1 MDQTELLR
9 RVRQIQIRASRS
21 VNDVLAGE
29 YSSVFKGRG
38 MEFDEVREYVPGDDV
53 RLIDWNVTAR
63 TGRPHIKRFVEEREL
78 TVMLLV
84 DLSSS
89 VKFGTVRQLK
99 SEAIVEICA
108 LLALSAIQNNDKVG
122 LIIFTEGIERYV
134 PPKKGKTHV
143 LRVIRELLHHEAKRA
158 RTDIAGALE
167 YLLRVMRRRCVA
179 FLVSDFLA
187 DQAAFERPIKLAGKK
202 HDLIAITVGDPR
214 EVDVPPVGILEL
226 EDAETGEI
234 ILVDTSSRALRTSF
248 HDRSGS
254 EMRGRHDL
262 LRRADIDHIEVFMDK
277 PYLDALVRFFRM
289 RERRLGVL

>member
-9 RVRQIQIRASRS
+9 KVRQIQIRASRF

-53 RLIDWNVTAR
+53 RTIDWNVTAR
-63 TGRPHIKRFVEEREL
+63 TGRPHVKRFVEEREL

-89 VKFGTVRQLK
+89 VRFGTIKQLK

-122 LIIFTEGIERYV
+122 LVIFTDTVERYV
-134 PPKKGKTHV
+134 PPKKGTTHV
-143 LRVIRELLHHEAKRA
+143 LRVIRELLHHEAQRA

-167 YLLRVMRRRCVA
+167 YLLRVAKRRCVA

-187 DQAAFERPIKLAGKK
+187 DQELFERPLKLAGKK
-202 HDLIAITVGDPR
+202 HDLIAITVTDPR
-214 EVDVPPVGILEL
+214 EISLPPVGILEL
-226 EDAETGEI
+226 EDAETGEL
-234 ILVDTSSRALRTSF
+234 ILVDTSSSGTRSAF
-248 HDRSGS
+248 HHES
-254 EMRGRHDL
+254 EEELKERRNL
-262 LRRADIDHIEVFMDK
+262 LRKADIDHIEVFLDK

-289 RERRLGVL
+289 RERRLRF